1 MPARTCLARSIALAL
16 LLPIAVP
23 AAGRND
29 GGQPVDRR
37 IDAAGTTAV
46 AITNVAG
53 SVAVIGTARDDVHVT
68 GLLGAGVERLE
79 LSREGNTVVVK
90 VILPP
95 KSTMSRSG
103 AATLRV
109 EVPRGHRA
117 EVSGVSADL
126 RISGVAGAQDLR
138 TVSGDVISGAAGAAV
153 EIKSVSGDVTFNGG
167 GRAGSVKVS
176 TVSGDID
183 LRAIAGELD
192 AASIS
197 GDVEVGAAALQ
208 GGRIRTTSGEIDID
222 TVATAGTLLSVDSV
236 SGDVDIRAH
245 GSAGLVIEARS
256 FSGDLTTCFGAE
268 GRATSR
274 NGPGRRLE
282 ATRGQGG
289 MQLRVGSVS
298 GEVAICDR

>member
-1 MPARTCLARSIALAL
+1 MPAHSSLARSVALAL
-16 LLPIAVP
+16 LLPAIAL
-23 AAGRND
+23 AAGRDD
-29 GGQPVDRR
+29 GGQSVDRR

-53 SVAVIGTARDDVHVT
+53 SVAVVGVPRDDVRVT
-68 GLLGAGVERLE
+68 GQLGAGVERLE
-79 LSREGNTVVVK
+79 LSRDGTTIVVK

-95 KSTMSRSG
+95 KSTMSNSG

-109 EVPRGHRA
+109 EMPRGHRV

-167 GRAGSVKVS
+167 GRGGSVKVS

-208 GGRIRTTSGEIDID
+208 GGRVRTTSGEIDID
-222 TVATAGTLLSVDSV
+222 TAATAGTQLSVDSV
-236 SGDVDIRAH
+236 SGDIDIRAR
-245 GSAGLVIEARS
+245 GEAGLAIEARS
-256 FSGDLTTCFGAE
+256 FSGGLETCFGA
-268 GRATSR
+268 GGQATSR
-274 NGPGRRLE
+274 SGPGRRLE
-282 ATRGQGG
+282 ATRGEGG
-289 MQLRVGSVS
+289 MRLRVSSVS